1 MFYVVEVG
9 DLDVQVPNGV
19 LSTKVQLHDALHT
32 LDMGLT
38 VVLIGCILKA
48 SCMVQ
53 FENRTC
59 KIIRNSSTIGSIPA
73 STNGLFKV
81 EHLFIATESPE
92 NVDILTLHHRLSHI
106 SADAICHLIHSNAI
120 TGLHLANNLPTFT
133 CNSCYYAKQRRS
145 LVLKSKRL
153 H

>member
-1 MFYVVEVG
+1 MFYVVGVG

-19 LSTKVQLHDALHT
+19 LSTKVQLRDALHT

-59 KIIRNSSTIGSIPA
+59 QIVRSSSTISSIPA

-81 EHLFIATESPE
+81 EHSFIATESPE
-92 NVDILTLHHRLSHI
+92 NVDILTLHHRLGHI
-106 SADAICHLIHSNAI
+106 FCRCYM
-120 TGLHLANNLPTFT
+120 PTHP
-133 CNSCYYAKQRRS
+133 Q
-145 LVLKSKRL
+145 
-153 H
+153 